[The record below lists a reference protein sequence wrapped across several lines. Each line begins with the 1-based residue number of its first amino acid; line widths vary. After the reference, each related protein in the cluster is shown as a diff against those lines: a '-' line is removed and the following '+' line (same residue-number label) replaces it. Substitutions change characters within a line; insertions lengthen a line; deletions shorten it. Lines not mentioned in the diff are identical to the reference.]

1 MSKHLTVALLA
12 GFFLAACAD
21 DETTPGVETDAGEDV
36 GGDDTGAGDVSDDDT
51 ATEDTI
57 EPPDAIE
64 PPDNGVTPDTAMPDV
79 TMEDT
84 TVVPDV
90 IDPSDTTVEDTS
102 TDTAG
107 PDTSADVTAPTS
119 AVLTGVVSRSGDPA
133 RDGDGIGDLYIAVL
147 DGNPLAGFGGGGG
160 PAPNA
165 VGVQLIENA
174 DLSST
179 STQIEYRIEGIPPR
193 AEAYYVSAFLDDDGN
208 AEPGA
213 GAEPDRGDLL
223 NLESLLPPALPT
235 LVMDAASAYE
245 YDIDLNQ
252 TRPF

>member
-1 MSKHLTVALLA
+1 MSKHLTLALLA
-12 GFFLAACAD
+12 GFILAACAD
-21 DETTPGVETDAGEDV
+21 DEATPVNQADAGEDTTLDDV
-36 GGDDTGAGDVSDDDT
+36 SGGDTT
-51 ATEDTI
+51 TEDTFI
-57 EPPDAIE
+57 PTDNGATTDAATPDA
-64 PPDNGVTPDTAMPDV
+64 AMPDV
-79 TMEDT
+79 AMEDT

-90 IDPSDTTVEDTS
+90 VEPTDTVVEDTATDTAVETDTTVV
-102 TDTAG
+102 
-107 PDTSADVTAPTS
+107 PDVVTPEG
-119 AVLTGVVSRSGDPA
+119 AVLTGVVSRSGAPA

-193 AEAYYVSAFLDDDGN
+193 AEAYYISAFLDDDGN

>member
-1 MSKHLTVALLA
+1 MVRSLSIPLVLGLFAV
-12 GFFLAACAD
+12 ACAD
-21 DETTPGVETDAGEDV
+21 DGSSSADSDAVELGSGSDSGTVDIGDPQDVGTGDTEEGVDVSNTDTAVESDTAVETDTAVQLDTAVETDTAVQEDV
-36 GGDDTGAGDVSDDDT
+36 VAP
-51 ATEDTI
+51 EDTS
-57 EPPDAIE
+57 
-64 PPDNGVTPDTAMPDV
+64 VS
-79 TMEDT
+79 EDT
-84 TVVPDV
+84 TPDV
-90 IDPSDTTVEDTS
+90 
-102 TDTAG
+102 
-107 PDTSADVTAPTS
+107 APPTG

-133 RDGDGIGDLYIAVL
+133 RDGDGIGNLYIAVL
-147 DGNPLAGFGGGGG
+147 DSNPLAGFGGGGG

-179 STQIEYRIEGIPPR
+179 STRLAYRIEGIPPR
-193 AEAYYVSAFLDDDGN
+193 AEAYYISAFLDDDGN

-235 LVMDAASAYE
+235 LVMDAASGYE

>member
-57 EPPDAIE
+57 EPT
-64 PPDNGVTPDTAMPDV
+64 DNGVTPDTTMPDV
-79 TMEDT
+79 AMEDT

-90 IDPSDTTVEDTS
+90 MEPTDIMVEDTA

-107 PDTSADVTAPTS
+107 PDTVETDTVAPTG

-133 RDGDGIGDLYIAVL
+133 SDGDGIGDLYIAVL
-147 DGNPLAGFGGGGG
+147 DGNPLAGFGGGG
-160 PAPNA
+160 ATPNA

-174 DLSST
+174 DLSLT

-193 AEAYYVSAFLDDDGN
+193 AEAYFISAFLDDDDN

-213 GAEPDRGDLL
+213 GAQPDRGDLL
-223 NLESLLPPALPT
+223 NLESLLPPAIPS
-235 LVMDAASAYE
+235 LVMDSATE
-245 YDIDLNQ
+245 FLYDIDLNQ

>member
-12 GFFLAACAD
+12 GFVLAACAD

-36 GGDDTGAGDVSDDDT
+36 GGDVAEGDTT
-51 ATEDTI
+51 TEDTF
-57 EPPDAIE
+57 EPT
-64 PPDNGVTPDTAMPDV
+64 DNGVTPDTTTPDV
-79 TMEDT
+79 AVEDT

-90 IDPSDTTVEDTS
+90 VDPTDTVVEDTATDTTVE
-102 TDTAG
+102 TDTAVV
-107 PDTSADVTAPTS
+107 PDVVTPEG

-133 RDGDGIGDLYIAVL
+133 SDGDGIGDLYIAVL
-147 DGNPLAGFGGGGG
+147 DGNPLALGGGG
-160 PAPNA
+160 ATPNA

-174 DLSST
+174 DLSLT

-193 AEAYYVSAFLDDDGN
+193 AEAYYISAFLDDDDN

-213 GAEPDRGDLL
+213 GAQPDRGDLL
-223 NLESLLPPALPT
+223 NLESLLPPAIPT
-235 LVMDAASAYE
+235 QVIDSATE
-245 YDIDLNQ
+245 FIFDIDLNQ